1 MRTSGWRH
9 TRDRISDKD
18 AADDKGLDWRL
29 LRRLTAYLK
38 PHWRG
43 AAWAFLMIVG
53 AAALETA
60 VPLVTRRA
68 IDVDIDAHDLRGL
81 ARSIALFMAL
91 SLGTFLLRYGQ
102 QLVTGW
108 IGQSIVLELRG
119 RLFRRVLGLRLAWFD
134 RHPVGQVM
142 SRITNDVESLNELFT
157 GGLILIFQDL
167 LLLLAIAGALLWMDW
182 RLALVLFAVLPLV
195 FLATFEFK
203 RLTRA
208 AFRRVRVLVGEVTGF
223 LQETITGMAVVQLFR
238 REAATRTRFAAMN
251 DELMRENVRTIF
263 YFAVFFPLMELLGS
277 LATAAI
283 LWAAAGRLLSGTL
296 TFGALVAFL
305 AYAER
310 FFRPIRDLAEKYNIL
325 QSAMAASERVF
336 ELLDEEPAFPS
347 GAVGAPGGPPAP
359 ERRGEVLF
367 EQVWFAYEGENW
379 VLRDLSFRIPPGGSA
394 ALVGWTGA
402 GKSSVA
408 GLILRYYDH
417 QRGRILV
424 DGVDVRD
431 WDLAA
436 LRARLAIVLQDVFL
450 FSGSVGD
457 NIRLGRPLG
466 AEVVAEAARR
476 TGLDRLAA
484 SRGGGYEEAV
494 GERGQLL
501 SGGQRQLVS
510 FSRALA
516 GDPALLILDEATSS
530 VDSLSEELIQ
540 QAVAELMKGRSSL
553 VIAHRL
559 STVRAAQ
566 QILVL
571 HQGRLVEQ
579 GRHEEL
585 LAAHGVY
592 HRLWQLEQ
600 SPQAGA
606 GVPHAA

>member
-1 MRTSGWRH
+1 MMGRGRE
-9 TRDRISDKD
+9 RGAVGD
-18 AADDKGLDWRL
+18 AQADEKGLDWRL

-43 AAWAFLMIVG
+43 AAWALLMIVG
-53 AAALETA
+53 AAGLETA
-60 VPLVTRRA
+60 VPLVTQHA
-68 IDVDIDAHDLRGL
+68 IDVDIAGRDPRGL
-81 ARSIALFMAL
+81 LSTIGLFMAL
-91 SLGTFLLRYGQ
+91 SLGAFLMRYGQ

-119 RLFRRVLGLRLAWFD
+119 RLFRHVLGLRLAWFD

-142 SRITNDVESLNELFT
+142 SRVTNDVESLNELFT
-157 GGLILIFQDL
+157 GGLILIFQDIL
-167 LLLLAIAGALLWMDW
+167 LLVAIAGVLLWMDW
-182 RLALVLFAVLPLV
+182 RLALVLFAVLPLI
-195 FLATFEFK
+195 FLATFQFK
-203 RLTRA
+203 VLTRA

-238 REAATRTRFAAMN
+238 REAATRRSFARMN

-277 LATAAI
+277 VATAAI
-283 LWAAAGRLLSGTL
+283 LWAAAGRLLSGVL
-296 TFGALVAFL
+296 TFGELVAFL
-305 AYAER
+305 AYADR

-336 ELLDEEPAFPS
+336 ELLDEQPAFAS
-347 GAVGAPGGPPAP
+347 GPVGALGGTPAP
-359 ERRGEVLF
+359 ESRGEVAF
-367 EQVWFAYEGENW
+367 EGVWFAYEGENW
-379 VLRDLSFRIPPGGSA
+379 VLRDLSFRIEAGSA
-394 ALVGWTGA
+394 TALVGWTGA

-408 GLILRYYDH
+408 GLLLRYYDH

-436 LRARLAIVLQDVFL
+436 LRGRLAIVLQDVFL
-450 FSGSVGD
+450 FSGSVAD
-457 NIRLGRPLG
+457 NIRLGRPLSEE
-466 AEVVAEAARR
+466 AVAAAARR
-476 TGLDRLAA
+476 TGLDLLVARRQL
-484 SRGGGYEEAV
+484 GYDEPV

-540 QAVAELMKGRSSL
+540 QAIGELMTGRSSL

-559 STVRAAQ
+559 STIRRAD

-571 HQGRLVEQ
+571 HQGRLVER

-585 LAAHGVY
+585 LALGGVY
-592 HRLWQLEQ
+592 HRLWQLELA
-600 SPQAGA
+600 PEPGGAAAGA
-606 GVPHAA
+606 HAA

>member
-1 MRTSGWRH
+1 
-9 TRDRISDKD
+9 
-18 AADDKGLDWRL
+18 
-29 LRRLTAYLK
+29 
-38 PHWRG
+38 
-43 AAWAFLMIVG
+43 
-53 AAALETA
+53 
-60 VPLVTRRA
+60 
-68 IDVDIDAHDLRGL
+68 
-81 ARSIALFMAL
+81 
-91 SLGTFLLRYGQ
+91 
-102 QLVTGW
+102 
-108 IGQSIVLELRG
+108 
-119 RLFRRVLGLRLAWFD
+119 
-134 RHPVGQVM
+134 
-142 SRITNDVESLNELFT
+142 
-157 GGLILIFQDL
+157 
-167 LLLLAIAGALLWMDW
+167 
-182 RLALVLFAVLPLV
+182 
-195 FLATFEFK
+195 
-203 RLTRA
+203 
-208 AFRRVRVLVGEVTGF
+208 
-223 LQETITGMAVVQLFR
+223 
-238 REAATRTRFAAMN
+238 
-251 DELMRENVRTIF
+251 
-263 YFAVFFPLMELLGS
+263 
-277 LATAAI
+277 
-283 LWAAAGRLLSGTL
+283 
-296 TFGALVAFL
+296 
-305 AYAER
+305 
-310 FFRPIRDLAEKYNIL
+310 
-325 QSAMAASERVF
+325 
-336 ELLDEEPAFPS
+336 
-347 GAVGAPGGPPAP
+347 
-359 ERRGEVLF
+359 
-367 EQVWFAYEGENW
+367 
-379 VLRDLSFRIPPGGSA
+379 
-394 ALVGWTGA
+394 
-402 GKSSVA
+402 VA

-466 AEVVAEAARR
+466 AEAVAEAARR

>member
-1 MRTSGWRH
+1 MNGMGMGGGMRHGRASDS
-9 TRDRISDKD
+9 DR
-18 AADDKGLDWRL
+18 GLDGRL
-29 LRRLTAYLK
+29 LRRLTAYLR

-43 AAWAFLMIVG
+43 ALLALLMILG

-60 VPLVTRRA
+60 VPLVTRHA
-68 IDVDIDAHDLRGL
+68 IDVHVAGRDLAGL
-81 ARSIALFMAL
+81 FRSLLAFLGL
-91 SLGTFLLRYGQ
+91 SLGAFLLRYAQ
-102 QLVTGW
+102 QLTTGW
-108 IGQSIVLELRG
+108 IGQSIVLKLRG
-119 RLFRRVLGLRLAWFD
+119 RVFARVLRLPLAWFD

-157 GGLILIFQDL
+157 GGLILIFQDIL
-167 LLLLAIAGALLWMDW
+167 LLVAIAAALLWMDW
-182 RLALVLFAVLPLV
+182 RLALVLFAVVPFI
-195 FLATFEFK
+195 FLASFQFK

-208 AFRRVRVLVGEVTGF
+208 AFRRVRALVGEVTGF

-238 REAATRTRFAAMN
+238 RERGTRERFARMN

-277 LATAAI
+277 VATAAI
-283 LWAAAGRLLSGTL
+283 IWAAAGRLLEGSL
-296 TFGALVAFL
+296 SFGALVAFL
-305 AYAER
+305 AYADR

-336 ELLDEEPAFPS
+336 ELLDEPAALA
-347 GAVGAPGGPPAP
+347 GGLVGAPGGPPAP
-359 ERRGEVLF
+359 PRRGEVVF
-367 EQVWFAYEGENW
+367 EGVCFAYEGENW
-379 VLRDLSFRIPPGGSA
+379 VLQDLSFRIEAGTST

-408 GLILRYYDH
+408 GLLLRYYEF

-424 DGVDVRD
+424 DGVDIRQ
-431 WDLAA
+431 WDAAA
-436 LRARLAIVLQDVFL
+436 LRGRMAIVLQDVFL
-450 FSGSVGD
+450 FSGTVAD
-457 NIRLGRPLG
+457 NIRLGRELPVG
-466 AEVVAEAARR
+466 AVEAAARR
-476 TGLDRLAA
+476 TGLDRLAGQRA
-484 SRGGGYEEAV
+484 LGYEEPV

-516 GDPALLILDEATSS
+516 GDPAILVLDEATSS

-540 QAVAELMKGRSSL
+540 QAIAQMMSGRSSL

-559 STVRAAQ
+559 STIRAAD

-571 HQGRLVEQ
+571 HQGRLVER
-579 GRHEEL
+579 GRHDEL
-585 LAAHGVY
+585 LAAQGFY

-600 SPQAGA
+600 PVGEADR
-606 GVPHAA
+606 AA